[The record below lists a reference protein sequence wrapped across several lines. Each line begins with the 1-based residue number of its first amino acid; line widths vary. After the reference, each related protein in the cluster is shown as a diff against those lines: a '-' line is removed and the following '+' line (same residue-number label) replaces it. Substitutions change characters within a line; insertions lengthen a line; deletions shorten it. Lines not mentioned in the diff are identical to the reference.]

1 MKEEI
6 ESFIRYLK
14 VEKGYSGNTLEAYEN
29 DLSQFKEFLETRSK
43 GKGLLPR
50 LEDVDKDVLIGYMLH
65 FKEREYSSAT
75 VARKIAAIKSF
86 FGFLVEEGRLSTD
99 PTENLGFP
107 KVGKSLPKT
116 LNMSD
121 VNRLLDQASASKGP
135 EGMRDAAML
144 ELLYATG
151 MRVSE
156 LVSLNIRDVDIK
168 EGFVR
173 CFGKGSKE
181 RVIPIHQRAVEKLSA
196 YINGGHPALSAG
208 NGADALFLNQRGQR
222 LTRQGLWGILKD
234 HARKAGIKEKISPHI
249 LRHSFATHLL
259 GGGADLRSVQE
270 LLGHVNIATT
280 QIYTHLTQEGLH
292 KTYDRSHP
300 RAKSE
305 TPGS

>member
-1 MKEEI
+1 M
-6 ESFIRYLK
+6 
-14 VEKGYSGNTLEAYEN
+14 
-29 DLSQFKEFLETRSK
+29 
-43 GKGLLPR
+43 PR
-50 LEDVDKDVLIGYMLH
+50 LEDIDKDVLIGYMLH
-65 FKEREYSSAT
+65 FKEKEYSSAT

-86 FGFLVEEGRLSTD
+86 FGFLVEEGRLSSD

-116 LNMSD
+116 LSMSE
-121 VNRLLDQASASKGP
+121 VNLLLEQASSNKSP
-135 EGMRDAAML
+135 EGMRDSAML

-156 LVSLNIRDVDIK
+156 LVSLNLPDVDTRD
-168 EGFVR
+168 GVVR

-181 RVIPIHQRAVEKLSA
+181 RVIPIHQRAIEKLSD
-196 YINGGHPALSAG
+196 YISKGHPALSAG
-208 NGADALFLNQRGQR
+208 NGEEALFLNQRGQR

-234 HARKAGIKEKISPHI
+234 YAKKAGIKEKISPHI

-270 LLGHVNIATT
+270 LLGHVNISTT

-292 KTYDRSHP
+292 KTYDKSHP

-305 TPGS
+305 GG

>member
-14 VEKGYSGNTLEAYEN
+14 VEKGYSGNTLEAYKN
-29 DLSQFKEFLETRSK
+29 DLSQFKNFIETKSA
-43 GKGLLPR
+43 GKVLLPR
-50 LEDVDKDVLIGYMLH
+50 LEDVDKDILVGCMLH
-65 FKEREYSSAT
+65 FKEKEYSSAT

-86 FGFLVEEGRLSTD
+86 FGFLLEEGRLSID

-116 LNMSD
+116 LNIAE
-121 VNRLLDQASASKGP
+121 VNRLLEQASANKSP

-156 LVSLNIRDVDIK
+156 LVGLNLGDVDSK

-181 RVIPIHQRAVEKLSA
+181 RVIPIHQRAVEKLA
-196 YINGGHPALSAG
+196 DYINKGRQTLSGGG
-208 NGADALFLNQRGQR
+208 GEEALFLNQRGQR

-234 HARKAGIKEKISPHI
+234 YAKKAGIKEKISPHI

-270 LLGHVNIATT
+270 LLGHVNISTT
-280 QIYTHLTQEGLH
+280 QIYTHLTNRRLKEIHH
-292 KTYDRSHP
+292 KYHGKFR
-300 RAKSE
+300 K
-305 TPGS
+305 

>member
-6 ESFIRYLK
+6 ESFITYLK

-29 DLSQFKEFLETRSK
+29 DLSQFKEFVEAK
-43 GKGLLPR
+43 FAGKGLLPR
-50 LEDVDKDVLIGYMLH
+50 LEDVDKDILIGYMLH
-65 FKEREYSSAT
+65 FKEKEYSSAT

-86 FGFLVEEGRLSTD
+86 FGFLLEENRLSSD

-107 KVGKSLPKT
+107 RVGKSLPKT
-116 LNMSD
+116 LSMPE
-121 VNRLLDQASASKGP
+121 VNALLEQASSDKSP

-156 LVSLNIRDVDIK
+156 LVSLNLTDVDTG

-181 RVIPIHQRAVEKLSA
+181 RVIPVHQRAIEKLSA
-196 YINGGHPALSAG
+196 YLNRGHEALSGG
-208 NGADALFLNQRGQR
+208 NGEKALFLNQRGQR

-234 HARKAGIKEKISPHI
+234 YAKKAGIKEKISPHI
-249 LRHSFATHLL
+249 LRHTFATHLL

-270 LLGHVNIATT
+270 LLGHVNISTT
-280 QIYTHLTQEGLH
+280 QIYTHLTKEGLH
-292 KTYDRSHP
+292 KIYDKSHP

-305 TPGS
+305 AE

>member
-14 VEKGYSGNTLEAYEN
+14 VEKGYSGNTLEAYGN
-29 DLSQFKEFLETRSK
+29 DLSQFKEFIEAKSE

-50 LEDVDKDVLIGYMLH
+50 LEEVDKDTLIGYMLH
-65 FKEREYSSAT
+65 FKEKEYSSAT

-86 FGFLVEEGRLSTD
+86 FGFLLEEGRLSTD

-107 KVGKSLPKT
+107 KVGKSLPRI
-116 LNMSD
+116 LGISE
-121 VNRLLDQASASKGP
+121 VNRLLEQASANKSP

-156 LVSLNIRDVDIK
+156 LVSLNIADVDIK

-181 RVIPIHQRAVEKLSA
+181 RVIPIHQRAMEKLTD
-196 YINGGHPALSAG
+196 YINKGHAALSG
-208 NGADALFLNQRGQR
+208 GGGKEALFLNQRGER
-222 LTRQGLWGILKD
+222 LTRQGLWGILKGY
-234 HARKAGIKEKISPHI
+234 AKKAGIKEKISPHI

-270 LLGHVNIATT
+270 LLGHVNISTT

-292 KTYDRSHP
+292 KTYDKSHP
-300 RAKSE
+300 RAKLE
-305 TPGS
+305 G